1 LWSLPCFIDAQVKSQ
16 SAGTGR
22 TVQDLKA
29 KLEKLRSEADDCEL
43 IARLANDIHKREL
56 FLRLAV
62 DLRTMARDIETVI
75 AARPIPK

>member
-1 LWSLPCFIDAQVKSQ
+1 M
-16 SAGTGR
+16 
-22 TVQDLKA
+22 QDLKA

-62 DLRTMARDIETVI
+62 DLRTMARDIKTVI

>member
-1 LWSLPCFIDAQVKSQ
+1 M
-16 SAGTGR
+16 
-22 TVQDLKA
+22 QDLKA

-56 FLRLAV
+56 LLRLAV
-62 DLRTMARDIETVI
+62 DLRTMARDIEIVI

>member
-1 LWSLPCFIDAQVKSQ
+1 MFLLMPHRNSRQMRVVRLDAQANK
-16 SAGTGR
+16 R
-22 TVQDLKA
+22 KI
-29 KLEKLRSEADDCEL
+29 ADTFLLAPLSCV
-43 IARLANDIHKREL
+43 ALANDIHKREL